1 MTVRHKRLS
10 SPTRRPIE
18 QRVVR
23 SPRPSAMPVRV
34 LLIEDSPFDR
44 ELVRHALTR
53 AEIGAPVQVVCAP
66 TWNEA
71 WPHVA
76 EGKLD
81 LILLDFLLPT
91 MTGLDV
97 LEELQLH
104 PHPPVVIVSAQDDLP
119 TALQTLRAGAHDYV
133 LKSGDWASELCRA
146 VERVLVRAR
155 LEQEFA
161 ATRARAASHAAE
173 LARSVETQRAYAQ
186 TRKRE
191 IEELYVQTEEM
202 ARMKMEIVANV
213 SHELRTPL
221 NSVLGYADLL
231 EDHIPGDSATEARQ
245 LLGELRA
252 QAIRLHAV
260 VASVLS
266 VERLRSAREP
276 VTISR
281 FSLAGIV
288 DELRADA
295 MILNADKGLTTTWV
309 GPRRSTPVEHDRVKI
324 RAIAKQ
330 LVSNAIK
337 FTPAGSIHV
346 TVLRTATGGVVIEV
360 QDTGIGIPA
369 DARMLI
375 FEDFLQLDGSS
386 TRRYEGLGL
395 GLGIVKRYT
404 ALLRGTVT
412 AQDTLGG
419 GTTVRIELPAPS
431 ARRKRL
437 AAP

>member
-1 MTVRHKRLS
+1 
-10 SPTRRPIE
+10 
-18 QRVVR
+18 
-23 SPRPSAMPVRV
+23 MPVRL
-34 LLIEDSPFDR
+34 LLIDDSPFDR
-44 ELVRHALTR
+44 ELVRHALTQ
-53 AEIGAPVQVVCAP
+53 AQTDAPIQIVSAD
-66 TWNEA
+66 TWTEA

-81 LILLDFLLPT
+81 IILLDFLLPT
-91 MTGLDV
+91 MTGLEV
-97 LEELQLH
+97 LEKLRLH
-104 PHPPVVIVSAQDDLP
+104 PHPPIIMVSAQDDLP
-119 TALQTLRAGAHDYV
+119 TAIETLRAGAHDYV
-133 LKSGDWASELCRA
+133 IKSGDWGRELCRA
-146 VERVLVRAR
+146 VERVLVRAG

-161 ATRARAASHAAE
+161 TTRARAASQAAE
-173 LARSVETQRAYAQ
+173 LARTVETERAHAQ

-202 ARMKMEIVANV
+202 ARMKTEIVANV

-231 EDHIPGDSATEARQ
+231 EDQIPGDDATEARH
-245 LLGELRA
+245 LLRELRA
-252 QAIRLHAV
+252 QAFRLHTV

-276 VTISR
+276 VAISR
-281 FSLAGIV
+281 FPLAGIV
-288 DELRADA
+288 EELRADA
-295 MILNADKGLTTTWV
+295 MVLNADKGLVTSWT
-309 GPRRSTPVEHDRVKI
+309 GPSRGTPVEHDRVKI

-337 FTPAGSIHV
+337 FTPAGSVHV
-346 TVLRTATGGVVIEV
+346 TVCRTAGGGVVIEV
-360 QDTGIGIPA
+360 RDTGIGIPA
-369 DARMLI
+369 EARSLI

-404 ALLRGTVT
+404 ALLRGVVT
-412 AQDTLGG
+412 AQDAPGG
-419 GTTVRIELPAPS
+419 GTTVRVALPPPS

-437 AAP
+437 AAR

>member
-1 MTVRHKRLS
+1 MSVRL
-10 SPTRRPIE
+10 
-18 QRVVR
+18 
-23 SPRPSAMPVRV
+23 
-34 LLIEDSPFDR
+34 LLIDDSPFDR
-44 ELVRHALTR
+44 ELVRHALTQ
-53 AEIGAPVQVVCAP
+53 AQTETPIQVVSAP
-66 TWNEA
+66 TWTEA

-91 MTGLDV
+91 MTGLEV
-97 LEELQLH
+97 LEELRRH
-104 PHPPVVIVSAQDDLP
+104 PHPPVIMVSAQDDLP
-119 TALQTLRAGAHDYV
+119 TAIQTLRAGAHDYV
-133 LKSGDWASELCRA
+133 TKAGDWASELCRA

-161 ATRARAASHAAE
+161 TTRAKAASRAAE
-173 LARSVETQRAYAQ
+173 LAHTIETERAHAQ

-202 ARMKMEIVANV
+202 SRMKTEIVANV

-231 EDHIPGDSATEARQ
+231 EDQIPGDSATEARQ

-252 QAIRLHAV
+252 QATRLHAV

-276 VTISR
+276 VVISR
-281 FSLAGIV
+281 FPLAGIV
-288 DELRADA
+288 EELRADV
-295 MILNADKGLTTTWV
+295 MVLNADKGLVISWT
-309 GPRRSTPVEHDRVKI
+309 GPSRGTPVEHDRVKI

-337 FTPAGSIHV
+337 FTPAGSVHV
-346 TVLRTATGGVVIEV
+346 TIRRTTAGGVTIEV
-360 QDTGIGIPA
+360 RDTGIGIPA
-369 DARMLI
+369 EARSLI

-395 GLGIVKRYT
+395 GLGIVKRYA
-404 ALLRGTVT
+404 ALLRGVVT
-412 AQDTLGG
+412 ARDAPGG
-419 GTTVRIELPAPS
+419 GTTVRVELPPPS

-437 AAP
+437 AAS